1 MKDDSASEVVKIDL
15 DEAVKKLAVQDG
27 VQDASELAKVVGVK
41 RYDQYAAQV
50 RSYYAGYDQGY
61 AAGIA
66 MMGRPLRKYVL
77 QVAAAMAIIGGLVG
91 FTVAFY
97 FKIHI

>member
-1 MKDDSASEVVKIDL
+1 MSDNATSEVVKVDL
-15 DEAVKKLAVQDG
+15 DEAVKKLAIQDG
-27 VQDASELAKVVGVK
+27 VTDASELAKVVGVK

-77 QVAAAMAIIGGLVG
+77 QVVVLAFLAGALVG
-91 FTVAFY
+91 SLIMAY
-97 FKIHI
+97 LYS